1 MEVIESF
8 AEEIEKL
15 KKVKGINYID
25 AVILFCENHGYEVES
40 IAMLVKKD
48 PVLISKIKNEAELSN
63 LLKNSKRSRLPI

>member
-1 MEVIESF
+1 MIESF

-15 KKVKGINYID
+15 KKTKSINYID
-25 AVILFCENHGYEVES
+25 AVILFCENHGYEIES
-40 IAMLVKKD
+40 IAMIIKKD